1 MVQFFE
7 MRWPVLDPGMPP
19 GDLIAEAMADLNVEL
34 PALGLRQ
41 LSAPVFYWI
50 VAPRINRH
58 AGPFLVAR
66 VAVNDVG
73 RMGRI

>member
-1 MVQFFE
+1 MNFFE
-7 MRWPVLDPGMPP
+7 MRWPVLDPARPP
-19 GDLIAEAMADLNVEL
+19 AELIAEATADLEAEL

-41 LSAPVFYWI
+41 LSAPVWSWI
-50 VAPRINRH
+50 IAPKVNRH

-66 VAVNDVG
+66 FAVTDLG